1 MNIETIAIG
10 KYSWS
15 NPSGT
20 ITFEIAQ
27 AKTQIKL
34 TESEI
39 AQFYN
44 LAVDLIRTRQP
55 QIAEAIASA
64 ESEYFVPKMIE
75 LQPETSSE
83 VPF

>member
-1 MNIETIAIG
+1 MNIENISIS

-15 NPSGT
+15 DPTGT
-20 ITFEIAQ
+20 ISFETDEAQ
-27 AKTQIKL
+27 TRIKL

-44 LAVDLIRTRQP
+44 LAVDLIRARQP
-55 QIAEAIASA
+55 QIAEAIAGA

-75 LQPETSSE
+75 LQPE
-83 VPF
+83 

>member
-1 MNIETIAIG
+1 MNIDNICIV

-15 NPSGT
+15 DPTGT
-20 ITFEIAQ
+20 ISFETSET
-27 AKTQIKL
+27 KTQIKL

-44 LAVDLIRTRQP
+44 LAVDLIRARQP
-55 QIAEAIASA
+55 QIASAIAGA

-75 LQPETSSE
+75 LQPE
-83 VPF
+83 